1 MTDAVKPYRPAQ
13 SRTTFSARFV
23 RRWMGIAVFF
33 FWLASIFGTLM
44 RYYFVAEIPF
54 VEYRHLLH
62 AHSHVALL
70 GWAYLLV
77 SGSLLFLLLQHSRWR
92 HEYHYLFGLNV
103 LAAAGMA
110 VFFLYQGYGVYS
122 ITFSAIHLLSVY
134 VFAYCFLR
142 DLAAQ
147 PAGAHIRFIRWSIYW
162 LLVSSLGLWAIAPVS
177 ALLGKLHPL
186 YYASIQFFLHFQFN
200 GWLTYAVLG
209 LWFYHLRQRRKTVT
223 IPTTGFWLLQ
233 ASLLFT
239 YALSVTWSTPLSIIF
254 YLNTLGVLLQAVA
267 FFLILRPVFAVANP
281 FRQPTHWTDWLL
293 LFGILCLLIK
303 VVVQTAVALPA
314 VATISYTIRN
324 YVIGF
329 IHLITLGAITL
340 TGVSLLLKHHLL
352 PTHATARAGWTLLL
366 VAFLLS
372 ELILF
377 GQGTLLWLRQGF
389 VTYYYEIL
397 FGVTVLFPMALTII
411 LASFARSAIPNSS

>member
-1 MTDAVKPYRPAQ
+1 MINAVKPYCPVR
-13 SRTTFSARFV
+13 SRSTFSARFV
-23 RRWMGIAVFF
+23 RRWMGAAVFF

-44 RYYFVAEIPF
+44 RYYFVAEIPGLD
-54 VEYRHLLH
+54 YRHLLH

-77 SGSLLFLLLQHSRWR
+77 SGSLLFLLLQRSRWR
-92 HEYHYLFGLNV
+92 NEYRYLFALNV

-110 VFFLYQGYGVYS
+110 VFFVYQGYGVYS

-134 VFAYCFLR
+134 VFAYCFLK

-147 PAGAHIRFIRWSIYW
+147 PTAAYTRFIRWSIYW
-162 LLVSSLGLWAIAPVS
+162 LLVSTLGLWAIAPVS

-200 GWLTYAVLG
+200 GWLTYAILG
-209 LWFYHLRQRRKTVT
+209 LWFYHIHQRGKTVS
-223 IPTTGFWLLQ
+223 ISTTGFGLLQ
-233 ASLLFT
+233 ASLLLT

-267 FFLILRPVFAVANP
+267 FYLILRPVFAVANP

-293 LFGILCLLIK
+293 LVGVLCLLTK
-303 VVVQTAVALPA
+303 VAIQTAVALPA

-340 TGVSLLLKHHLL
+340 TGASLLLKHKLL
-352 PTHATARAGWTLLL
+352 PTHATARAGWVLLL
-366 VAFLLS
+366 AAFLLS
-372 ELILF
+372 EFILF

-389 VTYYYEIL
+389 VDYYYEIL
-397 FGVTVLFPMALTII
+397 FGVTALFPIALTII
-411 LASFARSAIPNSS
+411 LAGFTRPTVLNSS

>member
-1 MTDAVKPYRPAQ
+1 MIETATPYRPAQ
-13 SRTTFSARFV
+13 SRYTFSARFV
-23 RRWMGIAVFF
+23 RRWMGAAVFF

-44 RYYFVAEIPF
+44 RYFFVAEIPF
-54 VEYRHLLH
+54 LDYRHLLH

-77 SGSLLFLLLQHSRWR
+77 SGALLFLVLQRTRWR
-92 HEYHYLFGLNV
+92 SEYRYLFALNV
-103 LAAAGMA
+103 LAGVGMA
-110 VFFLYQGYGVYS
+110 VFFVYQGYGVYS

-134 VFAYCFLR
+134 GFAYCFLK

-147 PAGAHIRFIRWSIYW
+147 PPAAHTRFVRWSIYW

-209 LWFYHLRQRRKTVT
+209 LWFYHLQSRGKTVRIST
-223 IPTTGFWLLQ
+223 LGFWLLQ
-233 ASLLFT
+233 ASLLLT
-239 YALSVTWSTPLSIIF
+239 YALSVTWSTPLSVIF

-267 FFLILRPVFAVANP
+267 FYLILRPVLAVANP

-293 LFGILCLLIK
+293 LFGVLCLLTK
-303 VVVQTAVALPA
+303 AVVQTAVALPA

-340 TGVSLLLKHHLL
+340 TGASLLLKHRLL
-352 PTHATARAGWTLLL
+352 PTHATARVGWMLLL
-366 VAFLLS
+366 LAFLLS
-372 ELILF
+372 EFILF

-389 VTYYYEIL
+389 VAYYYEIL
-397 FGVTVLFPMALTII
+397 FGVTALFPVALTVI
-411 LASFARSAIPNSS
+411 LAGFARPAVPYSS

>member
-1 MTDAVKPYRPAQ
+1 MIDVVTPYRPLQ
-13 SRTTFSARFV
+13 SRSTFSARFV
-23 RRWMGIAVFF
+23 RRWMSAAIFF

-44 RYYFVAEIPF
+44 RYYFVAEIPWL
-54 VEYRHLLH
+54 EYRHLLH

-70 GWAYLLV
+70 GWAYQLV
-77 SGSLLFLLLQHSRWR
+77 SGSLLFLLLQRSRWR
-92 HEYHYLFGLNV
+92 NEYRYLFGLNV
-103 LAAAGMA
+103 LSAVGMA

-134 VFAYCFLR
+134 AFAYCFLK
-142 DLAAQ
+142 DMAAQ
-147 PAGAHIRFIRWSIYW
+147 PMGPHTRFVRWGIYW
-162 LLVSSLGLWAIAPVS
+162 LLVSSVGLWAIAPVS
-177 ALLGKLHPL
+177 ALVGKLHPL

-209 LWFYHLRQRRKTVT
+209 LWFYHVQQRGKTVK
-223 IPTTGFWLLQ
+223 IHATGFWLLQ

-239 YALSVTWSTPLSIIF
+239 YALSVTWSTPLSFIF

-267 FFLILRPVFAVANP
+267 FYLILRPIFLVANP
-281 FRQPTHWTDWLL
+281 LRKPLHWTDWLL
-293 LFGILCLLIK
+293 LFGILCLLTK
-303 VVVQTAVALPA
+303 VAVQTAVALPA

-340 TGVSLLLKHHLL
+340 TVGSLLLKHKLL
-352 PTHATARAGWTLLL
+352 PSHATARVGWVLLL
-366 VAFLLS
+366 TAFLLS
-372 ELILF
+372 EFILF

-389 VTYYYEIL
+389 VDYYYEIL
-397 FGVTVLFPMALTII
+397 FGVTALFPIALAII
-411 LASFARSAIPNSS
+411 LYSFAKPTISNSS